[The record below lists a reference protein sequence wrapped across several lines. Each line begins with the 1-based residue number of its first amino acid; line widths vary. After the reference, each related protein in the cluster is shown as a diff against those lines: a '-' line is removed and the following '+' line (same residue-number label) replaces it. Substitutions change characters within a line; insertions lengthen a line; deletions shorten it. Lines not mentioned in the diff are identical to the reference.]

1 MILTC
6 NSCGKKFVVPDNAIT
21 ASGRTV
27 QCGSCGNKW
36 KQFPVEI
43 SEKKETILSPASKQ
57 IKAKTISP
65 RKSISQKKPIK
76 TKKKVIKKTRE
87 INLYSP
93 EYLAKKH
100 GIKIKDS
107 EPKVSKGSVARDKV
121 TFGFYRSLLVFV
133 VLIIFFTRSLYFT
146 QSYIIALFPN
156 AEFYLSYFF
165 ENIKNVFEIWKSLI
179 SNY

>member
-36 KQFPVEI
+36 KQFPPQNL
-43 SEKKETILSPASKQ
+43 KKETIIDKKITP
-57 IKAKTISP
+57 
-65 RKSISQKKPIK
+65 SIKKPATKITKPK
-76 TKKKVIKKTRE
+76 TKKIKKPRE

-93 EYLAKKH
+93 EYLKKKH
-100 GIKIKDS
+100 GISLDNVETNKKQISDN
-107 EPKVSKGSVARDKV
+107 KVS
-121 TFGFYRSLLVFV
+121 FGFYNSLLLLI
-133 VLIIFFTRSLYFT
+133 VLIISISRVLYFF
-146 QSYIIALFPN
+146 QDFIIQNFPLT
-156 AEFYLSYFF
+156 EFYLNYFF
-165 ENIKNVFEIWKSLI
+165 EYIINMFEIFKNLF